1 MNNPLDVDS
10 PEEDGPRSTTRTVV
24 AGVLVCSLALAL
36 GIGYLIS
43 SQSPN
48 MVDAGS
54 TPTAPA
60 SVAAERP
67 DDSGSPTQTGPTGG
81 TSETESEG
89 PPAGA
94 PGETATAA
102 PAESGATPGSG
113 STPTG
118 EGVSGEPGQSDAEL
132 ATVEQ
137 PVSEPVAL
145 GEPAVVTAG
154 LTAAVSAM
162 EAIEAEAFGIG
173 EIAGPALRFVVTVEN
188 TSDEAVS
195 LSNSVVNVEYG
206 PESLPAVQLTGS
218 GATEFPASV
227 DAGASVSTT
236 LVFSIP
242 ADQRDQIRI
251 LLNVEASS
259 PIAAF
264 VGAAPGEEG

>member
-1 MNNPLDVDS
+1 MSNPLDVDS
-10 PEEDGPRSTTRTVV
+10 PQEDRPRSTTRTVV
-24 AGVLVCSLALAL
+24 TGVLVCSLALAL

-43 SQSPN
+43 TQSPN
-48 MVDAGS
+48 LVNAGS

-60 SVAAERP
+60 SVVAERP
-67 DDSGSPTQTGPTGG
+67 DDSGGPIETGPTGAS
-81 TSETESEG
+81 SEAESEA
-89 PPAGA
+89 PPARS

-102 PAESGATPGSG
+102 PAESEATPQVG

-118 EGVSGEPGQSDAEL
+118 GVVIEESGQSDAEL
-132 ATVEQ
+132 ATIEQ
-137 PVSEPVAL
+137 PVSEPVTF
-145 GEPAVVTAG
+145 GEPSVVTDG
-154 LTAAVSAM
+154 LTATVSGM

-173 EIAGPALRFVVTVEN
+173 EIAGPALRFVITVVN

-195 LSNSVVNVEYG
+195 LSTSVVNAEYG

-227 DAGASVSTT
+227 DAGGSVSTT